1 MNRSRV
7 RFPQAARQHHPRSMA
22 WGVSV
27 AGTVVLSMC
36 APGARAFTR
45 SESARRR
52 PNRDAAHIASEC
64 CSRCDQPVPVLS
76 LAMRWRVP
84 NKHRVH
90 ITVGPGLSVVG
101 GSSHAKWLIA
111 VPAAE
116 ASPSMEARTRAH
128 PPAFFV
134 SARGRTVCAE

>member
-1 MNRSRV
+1 
-7 RFPQAARQHHPRSMA
+7 FPQAARQHHPRSMA

-76 LAMRWRVP
+76 LALRWRVP
-84 NKHRVH
+84 NKHRAH
-90 ITVGPGLSVVG
+90 MTGGAGLSVVG
-101 GSSHAKWLIA
+101 GVSQAKWPIA
-111 VPAAE
+111 APAAQ
-116 ASPSMEARTRAH
+116 AGART
-128 PPAFFV
+128 
-134 SARGRTVCAE
+134 ED

>member
-1 MNRSRV
+1 
-7 RFPQAARQHHPRSMA
+7 PRA
-22 WGVSV
+22 CALVD
-27 AGTVVLSMC
+27 ALACTDVLYMC

-45 SESARRR
+45 SESARPR

-101 GSSHAKWLIA
+101 GSSRAKWLIA

-116 ASPSMEARTRAH
+116 ASPSMTARTRAH
-128 PPAFFV
+128 TPAFCV
-134 SARGRTVCAE
+134 SARGPTVCAE